1 MTPVHDPS
9 FEPFHSAVNRIPVLR
24 TASSQDAQENK
35 LPRELFS
42 DEMAVGHDY
51 LAPERLSG
59 RIDLKLT
66 VHTPLVYGK
75 QTWDASGRSSV
86 AIPLSN
92 GNPFVPPTMVKGMI
106 SRAYEALTCSRFRV
120 FDTHSKPLTYRD
132 RKKRNSY
139 NCSPHELAA
148 YQEVLPLQSADEAS
162 SADRL
167 FGYVISDSK
176 GQHGGDVA
184 LRGSL
189 SCGPVTFL
197 LPDNIPFDP
206 VSEEPYSL
214 APLLSAKP
222 SSARRFLTSPEGKN
236 PTDPAGQPLA
246 RGEYYS
252 RGQLLGAAAFPTH
265 RLLLGKTDFPISATQ
280 RVPTKGMSQ
289 DNDQV
294 ALTVNSWIKPGSI
307 LTCSLTFSNITRSE
321 LGALLW
327 ILNPR
332 NLVPENERDDAK
344 AVGFLKMG
352 LGKPLGLGA
361 IEVRATGLHVRTNE
375 ETAKRYESLDG
386 CIGDEETMAANLS
399 EYPLPF
405 EENLLKTPWVRA
417 LQRSTFGYSD
427 NTRVRHMTLDENKVL
442 NHSQGKRTVYPSDL
456 FDETQPIQIIKQ
468 EIDGNKGRK
477 QNPKHSKKRRRKK

>member
-59 RIDLKLT
+59 RIDLRLT
-66 VHTPLVYGK
+66 VRTPLVCGE
-75 QTWDASGRSSV
+75 QTGGTSGRSV
-86 AIPLSN
+86 AIQPDAT
-92 GNPFVPPTMVKGMI
+92 GKPFVPPTMVKGMI

-132 RKKRNSY
+132 RRKRNSY
-139 NCSPHELAA
+139 NCSSHELAA

-189 SCGPVTFL
+189 SCGPVDTSQATMS
-197 LPDNIPFDP
+197 DT
-206 VSEEPYSL
+206 SCSL

-236 PTDPAGQPLA
+236 PTDSAGQPLA

-252 RGQLLGAAAFPTH
+252 PGQLLGAAAFPTH
-265 RLLLGKTDFPISATQ
+265 RLLLGETDFPTSATQ

-289 DNDQV
+289 GNDKV
-294 ALTVNSWIKPGSI
+294 ALTVCSWIKPKSV
-307 LTCSLTFSNITRSE
+307 LTCSLTFSNVTRAE

-332 NLVPENERDDAK
+332 NLVPESERADAN
-344 AVGFLKMG
+344 AMGFLKMG

-361 IEVRATGLHVRTNE
+361 IEVRATGLRVRTNE

-386 CIGDEETMAANLS
+386 CIGDEETTAANLS

-405 EENLLKTPWVRA
+405 EENLLKRPWVRA
-417 LQRSTFGYSD
+417 LQRSAFGYSD
-427 NTRVRHMTLDENKVL
+427 KTRVRYITLDENKAL
-442 NHSQGKRTVYPSDL
+442 NHSQGKRTAYPSDL
-456 FDETQPIQIIKQ
+456 FGKTQPIQIIKQ
-468 EIDGNKGRK
+468 DKSGNNGRK
-477 QNPKHSKKRRRKK
+477 QNRQQSKKRRRRK